1 MGYTLTRSEF
11 DQVLEGLSEKYRLY
25 APVLKKGQGRF
36 TDTDVVIYDFVYSSS
51 EIEFEK
57 KSDYSFKEILTPLSQ
72 TLFFFTENVIKEADI
87 ETKRYTV
94 FIGQTSTGKSVAAK
108 LISIAND
115 SDFMMLKDGDYVGFC
130 KLLARYC
137 IDFLILFLV
146 YLTNIA

>member
-72 TLFFFTENVIKEADI
+72 TLFFFTE
-87 ETKRYTV
+87 
-94 FIGQTSTGKSVAAK
+94 
-108 LISIAND
+108 
-115 SDFMMLKDGDYVGFC
+115 MC
-130 KLLARYC
+130 KIC
-137 IDFLILFLV
+137 SSGI
-146 YLTNIA
+146 